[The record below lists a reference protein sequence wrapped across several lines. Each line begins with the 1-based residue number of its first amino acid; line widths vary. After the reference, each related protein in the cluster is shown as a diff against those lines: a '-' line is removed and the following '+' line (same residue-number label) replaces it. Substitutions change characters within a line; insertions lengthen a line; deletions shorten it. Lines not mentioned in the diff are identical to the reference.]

1 MSSML
6 GETSSNRHRRACYA
20 AYSEKAL
27 YTNLD
32 ICAGEVFMDYDNRDN
47 TLCDVTF
54 NLKVGI

>member
-1 MSSML
+1 MTL
-6 GETSSNRHRRACYA
+6 QVTARCA

-54 NLKVGI
+54 NLKVVWHSKVRM

>member
-1 MSSML
+1 ML
-6 GETSSNRHRRACYA
+6 QADSRLRTYCA